1 MTLRIEITR
10 LRQAEYRAAGW
21 RVLLEGKAG
30 AQAHCYTLDGDGTR
44 ELTYDES
51 ERDVDNL
58 ARLLAVGAISGC
70 ELAISKGAEDA
81 LRRALAHPFS
91 VAPLTPTAPTKKARK
106 VKP

>member
-1 MTLRIEITR
+1 MTLRIEIVR

-21 RVLLEGKAG
+21 RVNLEGKAG
-30 AQAHCYTLDGDGTR
+30 AQAHCYTLDDDGTR

-51 ERDVDNL
+51 DRDVGNL
-58 ARLLAVGAISGC
+58 ARLLAVGAVSGC

-81 LRRALAHPFS
+81 LRRAIARPFTI
-91 VAPLTPTAPTKKARK
+91 APLAPATPAKKARK